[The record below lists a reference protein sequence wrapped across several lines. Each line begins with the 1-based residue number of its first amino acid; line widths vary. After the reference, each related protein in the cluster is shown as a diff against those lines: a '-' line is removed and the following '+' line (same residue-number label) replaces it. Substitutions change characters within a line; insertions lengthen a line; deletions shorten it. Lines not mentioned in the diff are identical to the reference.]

1 MLDIE
6 KTILSAKIRER
17 IDRLHSDKIQ
27 INQEKIRHLGH
38 LDIDD
43 HGFIDFPDFQFQP
56 ITREDGMVY
65 GMELLGQNF
74 RKILNEMPVYCN
86 PASALATCWPGNLSR
101 WMEIGLREE
110 NRPKHLYPVHE
121 KYNILQHGCGGM
133 NHLCPDLTI
142 GLELGWKGL
151 LEKVRFYKEKNVHGN
166 PAFYEG
172 EEQLLLGVL
181 EWIGR
186 HVEAAGKMAE
196 EAESEELRAHYAQ
209 VTDCNAW
216 LLENP
221 PRTLRQACQ
230 FTAHFQCIDRMYY
243 AGGALG
249 QMDELFRPYYE
260 RDREKLGLTD
270 EEAVW
275 YFASLFFNDTHYS
288 QIGGLTPSG
297 DAELTSRVSF
307 LILDAVHYLK
317 IPSNVGIRVH
327 DGIDGTLLRRSLEYN
342 MEDGTGV
349 CYSCSQGCEEGFAR
363 NGFPRELARMRV
375 KCGCNWTAIPGV
387 EYPLQDVTRISM
399 PMALC
404 HAMEEMK
411 GMEQPGTEKLWELF
425 AGHLKVMVDC
435 VKEGYDWHYEHVS
448 QDTPEIVLNLFMHG
462 PIERGL
468 NCAQGGVDIMDLNI
482 DGIGLATVADSF
494 AAMEQRIETE
504 RALTYPELYT
514 ALEADYQGYERIR
527 LMLKNID
534 RLGAPHSPSM
544 KWAERIRNLFVDL
557 CMEEPTPKHH
567 LKVVAGMFSHG
578 DIVRYGEALPATPNG
593 RKAGEPISH
602 SNEPDP
608 GFASGLHTFAPSLK
622 ANTVARLQPGYGNSS
637 PLHLD
642 VDSSMIT
649 KEGGVEALETLIHA
663 HNHMGGTLINLNCL
677 TKERL
682 LKAHADPA
690 SDPDLVV
697 RVTGYSAFFSSLS
710 PKYRQQI
717 VDRFL
722 A

>member
-1 MLDIE
+1 MINTE
-6 KTILSAKIRER
+6 KTVLSPRIERKIEQLHQDKIR
-17 IDRLHSDKIQ
+17 
-27 INQEKIRHLGH
+27 INKEKIDHFGY

-43 HGFIDFPDFQFQP
+43 HGFLYFPDFTFEP
-56 ITREDGMVY
+56 ITHEDGRVY
-65 GMELLGQNF
+65 GMKMLGDNY
-74 RKILNEMPVYCN
+74 RKILNEMPVYSN
-86 PASALATCWPGNLSR
+86 PSSALATCWPDNLSN
-101 WMEIGLREE
+101 WMEIGFREE
-110 NRPKHLYPVHE
+110 NEPKHFFPIYE

-142 GLELGWKGL
+142 GLQLGWKGL
-151 LEKVRFYKEKNVHGN
+151 LEKVRYYKELNIHGDVS
-166 PAFYEG
+166 FYEG

-181 EWIGR
+181 EWIKR
-186 HVEAAGKMAE
+186 HVDYTRGLAENAAE
-196 EAESEELRAHYAQ
+196 EELRIHYTQ
-209 VTDCNAW
+209 VADCNEW

-221 PRTLRQACQ
+221 PRTLREACQ

-260 RDREKLGLTD
+260 KDKESFGLTD

-288 QIGGLTPSG
+288 QIGGLTPAG
-297 DAELTSRVSF
+297 DQDLASRVSF

-317 IPSNVGIRVH
+317 IPSNVAIRVH
-327 DGIDGTLLRRSLEYN
+327 DSMNEVLLRRSLEYN

-349 CYSCSQGCEEGFAR
+349 CYSCNVGCEEGFVK
-363 NGFPRELARMRV
+363 NGFPEELARMRI
-375 KCGCNWTAIPGV
+375 KSGCNWTAIPGV
-387 EYPLQDVTRISM
+387 EYPLQDVTRINM
-399 PMALC
+399 PMALYQ
-404 HAMEEMK
+404 AMEEMK
-411 GMEQPGTEKLWELF
+411 GMEQQGTDTLWELF
-425 AGHLKVMVDC
+425 AKHLTIMVDC
-435 VKEGYDWHYEHVS
+435 IKEGYDWHYEHVS
-448 QDTPEIVLNLFMHG
+448 EDTPEIILNLFMHG
-462 PIERGL
+462 PVERGL
-468 NCAQGGVDIMDLNI
+468 NCARGGVDIIDLNI

-494 AAMEQRIETE
+494 GAIEQRIEKE
-504 RALTYPELYT
+504 KVLTFRELYA
-514 ALEADYQGYERIR
+514 ALDADFEGYERIR

-544 KWAERIRNLFVDL
+544 KWAEKVRDLFVSL
-557 CMEEPTPKHH
+557 CMDEPTPRHR
-567 LKVVAGMFSHG
+567 LKVIAGMFSHG
-578 DIVRYGEALPATPNG
+578 DIVRYGETLPATPNG
-593 RKAGEPISH
+593 RKYGDPISH

-608 GFASGLHTFAPSLK
+608 GFANGLHTFSPSLK
-622 ANTVARLQPGYGNSS
+622 ANTVAKLQPGFGNSS

-642 VDSSMIT
+642 VDNSMIT
-649 KEGGVEALETLIHA
+649 KEGGVEALETLIHT

-677 TKERL
+677 TKDRL
-682 LKAHADPA
+682 LKAHADPD

-722 A
+722 N